1 MGSVCRLLPVL
12 SNLLSLLSEK
22 RVADEVYVGSQSHL
36 QEGMGYANAQALNYL
51 ASANVAEVAI
61 TELDIRNAP
70 SSDYVT
76 VIKGCTQLSKCVGV
90 TVWGV
95 SDRVSFHSPLLVRW
109 SGVVGWDV
117 DKWLT

>member
-1 MGSVCRLLPVL
+1 
-12 SNLLSLLSEK
+12 
-22 RVADEVYVGSQSHL
+22 
-36 QEGMGYANAQALNYL
+36 MGYANAQALSYL

-95 SDRVSFHSPLLVRW
+95 SDRVSFLFPKDSCL
-109 SGVVGWDV
+109 GV
-117 DKWLT
+117 